1 MSTVS
6 FLIALPL
13 LVIFSYVFDL
23 IAKQTKF
30 PAVILLMGTGIIA
43 RLVAGFY
50 GQDQFVFLDDLIPVL
65 GTIGLILIVLEGA
78 LELEISWE
86 KFPIISKG
94 FLAAAVILLL
104 NIIGVALFFEFI
116 LGLSDQQAVI
126 YAIPLSVISSA
137 VAIPSSAGLPEK
149 QKEFIV
155 YESTFSDILGI
166 MAFNYTLRQL
176 EKSSPLIELSSLT
189 TLGLQIFVVIA
200 VSILI
205 TYGLFQLLQKIDH
218 HVKFFLILSL
228 LILVYAVGKIFHLP
242 ALVTIFIFGLFLS
255 NVQSLLPKRL
265 QRKID
270 LDKTHKGLHEFHV
283 LTAEST
289 FLVKTFF
296 FLFFGFSVD
305 VSAFTSFTP
314 LLYGLGIFIIMLG
327 LRYVYFLIVRFELKP
342 SALVYIS
349 PRGLISILLFLQ
361 IGKLDFLPTKDVV
374 VDSQVLLVV
383 ILLSMLAMTRG
394 TMQKEKAT
402 LAEDTIPVPSPPE
415 NILDSPP
422 VDDDNNERAIDIL
435 MNDPENKELD
445 DQDDSS
451 SFPTATNE

>member
-30 PAVILLMGTGIIA
+30 PAVILLMGTGIVA

-94 FLAAAVILLL
+94 FLAAAVILLF
-104 NIIGVALFFEFI
+104 NIIGVAMFFEFI
-116 LGLSDQQAVI
+116 LGLSAQQAVI

-176 EKSSPLIELSSLT
+176 ENNSPLIELSSLT

-305 VSAFTSFTP
+305 VSAFTSVTP

-402 LAEDTIPVPSPPE
+402 LAEDAIPVPSSPE

-422 VDDDNNERAIDIL
+422 VADDNNERAIDVL
-435 MNDPENKELD
+435 MNDPVNKEQD

-451 SFPTATNE
+451 PFPAATKE